1 MFFKILKILKTITLI
16 NKKTLNSNLLIFDC
30 MSLENL
36 EMHVL
41 KGFEYFVISNRIEKI
56 KLYLSTYL
64 IIRYIK
70 NYIKF
75 FFNKELLLQDLY
87 FLTLIDLIDPKI
99 VLTAIDNHAQL
110 SKITKYTTNKNI
122 KFITLQLTSM
132 MPQIKAKTYL
142 FSKNLIT
149 KNLNQDLYFPQYL
162 CFGKYIE
169 ELCLENKIK
178 VDKFTHVGSLN
189 LANFLKREKKNTDKK
204 IFDVCLISDDGAFVD
219 KYGPKQIQLDNIKKV
234 EQSFIKLIKWTIQL
248 CTQNKLR
255 FNFVFK
261 RRKENVVFS
270 NMEKDRLKNNLT
282 DNEYGFLLENSSFRS
297 KSSPYVSYEN
307 VFQSKI
313 GISVSS
319 TLLWESIGCK
329 NKILSCNFTGL
340 KSFDFPIEGMCSLKE
355 CNYETFKNRV
365 LKILEIDT
373 NEYFKDLSRNGN
385 YLISKCDPDQV
396 INSIRNEIN
405 KNLM

>member
-30 MSLENL
+30 VSLENL

-99 VLTAIDNHAQL
+99 VLTAIDNHTQL

-142 FSKNLIT
+142 FSKNLTT

-204 IFDVCLISDDGAFVD
+204 IFDVCLISDDGSFVD

-255 FNFVFK
+255 FNFAFK
-261 RRKENVVFS
+261 RKKENVVFS

-297 KSSPYVSYEN
+297 NSNPYVSYEN